1 MRWTKL
7 TPLCLALVLACG
19 GPATEEVDVA
29 EEGESASVPAAA
41 SSSGPEAA
49 VVAQLNEMCEEN
61 WCDGPFDYEFLALEC
76 GESSCELFFRAE
88 RDGERFEDSVVF
100 DYDEPLLDEGELE
113 AGYWERI
120 TDALLDEWEPAQE
133 AG

>member
-1 MRWTKL
+1 
-7 TPLCLALVLACG
+7 
-19 GPATEEVDVA
+19 
-29 EEGESASVPAAA
+29 
-41 SSSGPEAA
+41 
-49 VVAQLNEMCEEN
+49 MCEEN

-76 GESSCELFFRAE
+76 AESSCELFFQAE
-88 RDGERFEDSVVF
+88 HDGGELEDSVLF
-100 DYDEPLLDEGELE
+100 AYDEPLLVDGELE